1 MILLIDN
8 YDSFTYNL
16 YQVFSTFNHPVKV
29 ARSDMITIEE
39 IKAINPQYIIIGPGP
54 KTPKEA
60 GISIQ
65 IIQELKGI
73 YPILGICLGHQA
85 ILAAFGV
92 PIVNAKHIVQGKIQ
106 PLKHNA
112 QGVFRNISLDTP
124 VVRYHS
130 LAGKEEDI
138 PDFFTI
144 SAFAPDGEV
153 MAVEHKHYQLV
164 GLQFHPE
171 SIGTQEGEKM
181 LLNFLHYRRE
191 SVPIKTYLKKTL
203 ALCNL
208 EFQEAYDIMDELT
221 EGNMSDAQIGSLFT
235 SMEIKGVNAEELAG
249 FASVLKKKAVSFPL
263 PINGEKRMDIVGTG
277 GSPNKTFNV
286 STTASLLL
294 ATAGVKVIKHGN
306 GAITSKS
313 GSADLLARLG
323 INVDMSVSTC
333 IHCYNELGITFLYAL
348 KFHSALRFASAARKS
363 LGFKT
368 AFNLIGPLANPAAV
382 THQFIG
388 VFNKNYTE
396 KMAEALNI
404 LGIKRALVVSGFDE
418 YDEISLCAPT
428 KITELKDGNI
438 SSYDFTPIEVGLDY
452 ARHSM
457 LVGGDS
463 FTNKEITLEIFN
475 NIPSV
480 KSDLVCLNTGAGLYL
495 YGLADS
501 ISDGYWQAKEIL
513 KSKKVF
519 DILESFQKLSH
530 LIL

>member
-16 YQVFSTFNHPVKV
+16 YQVFSKFNHPIKV
-29 ARSDMITIEE
+29 ARSDKIDIET
-39 IKAINPQYIIIGPGP
+39 IKALNPQYIVIGPGP

-65 IIQELKGI
+65 IVQELKGI

-92 PIVNAKHIVQGKIQ
+92 PIVNAKKIIHGKIE

-130 LAGKEEDI
+130 LAAKAQDI
-138 PDFFTI
+138 PDFFEIT
-144 SAFAPDGEV
+144 AFALDDEV
-153 MAVEHKHYQLV
+153 MAVEHKNYQLI

-171 SIGTQEGEKM
+171 SIGTKEGEKM
-181 LLNFLHYRRE
+181 ILNFLHYRRE
-191 SVPIKTYLKKTL
+191 SIPIKTYLKK
-203 ALCNL
+203 ALSLSNL

-235 SMEIKGVNAEELAG
+235 SMEIKGVSAEELAG

-263 PINGEKRMDIVGTG
+263 PLSGEKRLDIVGTG

-286 STTASLLL
+286 STTSSLLL

-313 GSADLLARLG
+313 GSADLLEQLG
-323 INVDMSVSTC
+323 INVNMSVSTC
-333 IHCYNELGITFLYAL
+333 IHCYKELGITFLHAL
-348 KFHSALRFASAARKS
+348 KFHSALRFASSARKS

-382 THQFIG
+382 THQLIG

-428 KITELKDGNI
+428 KITELQDGKI
-438 SSYDFTPIEVGLDY
+438 WSYDFTPIEVGLDY

-457 LVGGDS
+457 LRGGDS
-463 FTNKEITLEIFN
+463 FTNKEITLDIFN
-475 NIPSV
+475 NTPSV

-495 YGLADS
+495 YGFADS
-501 ISDGYWQAKEIL
+501 IAEGYWQTKEIL

-519 DILESFQKLSH
+519 KTLEDFKKLSH
-530 LIL
+530 LAL